1 MITDLRAHSTASAS
15 ALSRMALVGAPA
27 AGSMVAGAPPPLTDL
42 EYRRFQ
48 AWLLERAG
56 IHLNDS
62 KQILVTSRLARR
74 LQLLK
79 LQSFAAYFELI
90 QRDVVEQQRCLDL
103 LTTNET
109 YFFREP
115 RHFEL
120 LRRWA
125 MEMRKPGSQFRCW
138 SAAASTGQEA
148 YSMAMVLADV
158 FGKSSPEWSVHGTD
172 LSSRVL
178 EAAREATYY
187 LRSGEAWPG
196 DFLQRFCLKGV
207 GPQEGRIAICPEL
220 VDKVSFSQM
229 NLITPWPDMSP
240 YSVVFLR
247 NVMIYFQNDVK
258 AKILKQMVRVVKPG
272 GYLVVS
278 QTESVSSLL
287 PPEFKLVMPSIMQRV
302 LP

>member
-1 MITDLRAHSTASAS
+1 
-15 ALSRMALVGAPA
+15 
-27 AGSMVAGAPPPLTDL
+27 
-42 EYRRFQ
+42 
-48 AWLLERAG
+48 
-56 IHLNDS
+56 
-62 KQILVTSRLARR
+62 
-74 LQLLK
+74 
-79 LQSFAAYFELI
+79 
-90 QRDVVEQQRCLDL
+90 
-103 LTTNET
+103 
-109 YFFREP
+109 
-115 RHFEL
+115 
-120 LRRWA
+120 
-125 MEMRKPGSQFRCW
+125 
-138 SAAASTGQEA
+138 
-148 YSMAMVLADV
+148 MAMVLADV
-158 FGKSSPEWSVHGTD
+158 FGKSSSEWSVHGTD